1 MNCLISTENRISI
14 TACAAPA
21 PTALAKSQPQLYH
34 SASILSNAMLETG
47 IDVSVET
54 AYNTLKENGW
64 FRPDDPGKSTLQMS
78 RLRWLVREAL
88 KRNLVHRN
96 WGTVSDSDDDDKIGI
111 SVPWPGE
118 EHLDIHNSES
128 CDRYAVEFL
137 SRRFPSAEEPCL
149 SPFERHLKVDQH
161 FMLVR
166 VDGDAD
172 VRLWMVASAFFP
184 SDITLQYP
192 SLSQHLGIDEN
203 TEVGREIPVR
213 ADAYD
218 SEEFRYYGSETYSL
232 PRWLKS
238 AGGES
243 SHVTFQGIHLPEG
256 ESRGWEIAGLKFH
269 LGTGKKRDSF
279 LDKIVNS
286 RDLSLLP
293 YRINAPK

>member
-1 MNCLISTENRISI
+1 
-14 TACAAPA
+14 
-21 PTALAKSQPQLYH
+21 
-34 SASILSNAMLETG
+34 MLETG
-47 IDVSVET
+47 IDVSVKT
-54 AYNTLKENGW
+54 AYDTLKENGW
-64 FRPDDPGKSTLQMS
+64 FRPDDPEKSTLSMS
-78 RLRWLVREAL
+78 ELGRLVREAL
-88 KRNLVHRN
+88 KRNLVHSVRSVLDFDDN
-96 WGTVSDSDDDDKIGI
+96 DRVSFYVPFPVDDR
-111 SVPWPGE
+111 
-118 EHLDIHNSES
+118 LDPHSQES
-128 CDRYAVEFL
+128 CDDFARGFL
-137 SRRFPSAEEPCL
+137 SRRFPSADSPYL
-149 SPFERHLKVDQH
+149 SPFERHMRVDQH

-238 AGGES
+238 AAGES

-269 LGTGKKRDSF
+269 LGTGKERDAF
-279 LDKIVNS
+279 LDEIVNS

-293 YRINAPK
+293 YTIDVRD